1 MSRAIGALAVGS
13 VGAAFTLSN
22 SLYTGESAG
31 KVHNIFAYIRSL
43 FWIRICDT
51 YSGPFL
57 SSKRFFLAATLK
69 ARFLAARTL
78 NITHLFSGG
87 WSQSSQI
94 QPIDWCW

>member
-1 MSRAIGALAVGS
+1 MSRAIGALAVGG

-31 KVHNIFAYIRSL
+31 KIHNIFAYIRSL

-57 SSKRFFLAATLK
+57 SSKRFFLAA
-69 ARFLAARTL
+69 RTL